1 MHSFLGNVSVA
12 QLDRAPDYGS
22 GGLGFESLRERFG
35 LCDNHKGF
43 FFIIRNMN
51 TKFLRIDANKPDERG
66 LKTILDVLKN
76 DGIIIYPTDSVY
88 TMGCS
93 INNKAAFSKLC
104 ALKGVKPDKA
114 NFSIIC
120 ADFSHLSQFAKQ
132 ISNSDFKILKKYLPG
147 PFTFILEA
155 SKEASKFFTYPKKTI
170 GIRVPE
176 YELVH
181 QIIKRNEMP
190 LFSASILVE
199 KDLPYATTAEE
210 ILDAYDGKVDLIIDG
225 GLCGEIPTTIVDL
238 TTETPEILRQGA
250 GDF

>member
-1 MHSFLGNVSVA
+1 
-12 QLDRAPDYGS
+12 
-22 GGLGFESLRERFG
+22 
-35 LCDNHKGF
+35 
-43 FFIIRNMN
+43 MN
-51 TKFLRIDANKPDERG
+51 TKILRIDSNKPDERG
-66 LKTILDVLKN
+66 LKMILDALKN

-93 INNKAAFSKLC
+93 INSKAAFLKLC

-132 ISNSDFKILKKYLPG
+132 ISNSDFKVLKKYLPG

-155 SKEASKFFTYPKKTI
+155 SKEASKFFSYPKKTI
-170 GIRVPE
+170 GIRIPD

-199 KDLPYATTAEE
+199 KDLPYATTADE
-210 ILDAYDGKVDLIIDG
+210 ILDVYDGKVDLIIDG

-238 TTETPEILRQGA
+238 TVDSDQILREGA
-250 GDF
+250 GEYLD

>member
-1 MHSFLGNVSVA
+1 
-12 QLDRAPDYGS
+12 
-22 GGLGFESLRERFG
+22 
-35 LCDNHKGF
+35 
-43 FFIIRNMN
+43 MN
-51 TKFLRIDANKPDERG
+51 TKILRIDSNKPDERG
-66 LKTILDVLKN
+66 VKMILDVLKN

-93 INNKAAFSKLC
+93 INSKSAFLKLC
-104 ALKGVKPDKA
+104 ALKGVKPEKA

-120 ADFSHLSQFAKQ
+120 ADYSHLSQFAKQ

-155 SKEASKFFTYPKKTI
+155 SKEASKFFSYPKKTI
-170 GIRVPE
+170 GIRIPD

-199 KDLPYATTAEE
+199 KDLPYATTADE
-210 ILDAYDGKVDLIIDG
+210 IMEVYDGRVDLIIDG
-225 GLCGEIPTTIVDL
+225 GLCGEMPTTIVDL
-238 TTETPEILRQGA
+238 TVDSDQILREGA
-250 GDF
+250 GEYLD